1 MRHGAAE
8 DRAPTGRDSDR
19 SLTPAGRAIVGKVA
33 LTLRDAQPA
42 PIERL
47 IASPLVRAQQTAE
60 IVRSILC
67 PDLDIDTDE
76 DLAPD
81 ASAYDLTVRL
91 AASSR
96 VVFLVGHQPNIEMV
110 ARALARPTLN
120 PHTPPSVRLAA
131 AARAHASGRPPLR
144 LPVGFRTAAVVGFR
158 LEGRPPPYVIAVSI
172 DPSQLSDSSPP
183 SAG

>member
-8 DRAPTGRDSDR
+8 DRALTGRDFDR
-19 SLTPAGRAIVGKVA
+19 SLTPAGRVTVGKVA
-33 LTLRDAQPA
+33 LALRDAQAA

-60 IVRSILC
+60 IIRSVLC
-67 PDLDIDTDE
+67 PDIEIDTDE

-81 ASAYDLTVRL
+81 ASAYDLAVRV

-120 PHTPPSVRLAA
+120 PHTPHSVRIAA
-131 AARAHASGRPPLR
+131 AVSGRAPLR
-144 LPVGFRTAAVVGFR
+144 LPLGFRTAAVVGFR
-158 LEGRPPPYVIAVSI
+158 LEGRPPPYAITVSI
-172 DPSQLSDSSPP
+172 DPTQLSDSGPP

>member
-1 MRHGAAE
+1 M
-8 DRAPTGRDSDR
+8 
-19 SLTPAGRAIVGKVA
+19 GKVA
-33 LTLRDAQPA
+33 LALRDSQPA
-42 PIERL
+42 RIERL

-60 IVRSILC
+60 IVRGLLC
-67 PDLDIDTDE
+67 PDVEIDTDE

-81 ASAYDLTVRL
+81 ASAYDLAVRA

-120 PHTPPSVRLAA
+120 PHTPPSVRIAA
-131 AARAHASGRPPLR
+131 AVAGRAPLR
-144 LPVGFRTAAVVGFR
+144 LPMGFRTAAVVGFR
-158 LEGRPPPYVIAVSI
+158 LEGRPPPFAITVSI
-172 DPSQLSDSSPP
+172 DPTQLSDSSPP